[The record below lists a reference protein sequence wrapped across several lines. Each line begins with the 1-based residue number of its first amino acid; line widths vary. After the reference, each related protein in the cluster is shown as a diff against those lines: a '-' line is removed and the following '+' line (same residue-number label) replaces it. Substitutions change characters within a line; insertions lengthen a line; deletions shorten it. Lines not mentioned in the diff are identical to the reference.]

1 MAVNWFIPYWF
12 GYIDYS
18 DAFLTGLTLDVIFR
32 LCAYHT
38 LLIWLNYSYE
48 SILSAM
54 QLNFQIW
61 FHLTLYEVI

>member
-1 MAVNWFIPYWF
+1 MAVNWFISYWF

-18 DAFLTGLTLDVIFR
+18 DAFLTGLTLDVIFII
-32 LCAYHT
+32 CAYYT
-38 LLIWLNYSYE
+38 PLIWLNWSCE

-61 FHLTLYEVI
+61 FHFILYEVI